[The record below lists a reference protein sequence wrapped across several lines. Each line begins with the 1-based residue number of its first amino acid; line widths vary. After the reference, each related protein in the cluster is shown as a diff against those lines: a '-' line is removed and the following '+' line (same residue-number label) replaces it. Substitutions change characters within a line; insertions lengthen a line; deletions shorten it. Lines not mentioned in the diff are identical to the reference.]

1 MPLTQ
6 SKSFLPRYGKR
17 AIDTQSRSFMNLLQS
32 PKTKNAEF
40 QQDIDHAVHLVKRYD
55 PAGFLPG
62 RLLPSQEMRV
72 AYYAVRGFWV
82 ETGLRFESTAKV
94 PPNSTPADHLTWWKQ
109 GIEELYNDSNEQKS
123 SELPKDFNHPTLR
136 LLNYLL
142 QEEAQF
148 TKCHFDDII
157 LGRSRDLDLKQYPDM
172 QSLKDHAVLSC
183 GSLSQLV
190 LESQGLFQK
199 DHALAH
205 QAAKHVGTCHGL
217 TNALRTSIP
226 VISTTGKLIIP
237 QDLCVKY
244 DVKSPRYL
252 LSALGQGDAKC
263 EQALQNAVRDICEVA
278 KEHLQTA
285 RSQREDIIA
294 QSGNEAVSVLIPG
307 LASETFLNRLAQFNY
322 DLTNRDLRHVNA
334 LEHGKCA
341 GQMIV
346 ASYQHKY

>member
-1 MPLTQ
+1 MHLTQ
-6 SKSFLPRYGKR
+6 SQSSLSRFGKR
-17 AIDTQSRSFMNLLQS
+17 AIIQQSRSFMNLLQS

-40 QQDIDHAVHLVKRYD
+40 QQDLHHAVHLVKSHD

-62 RLLPSQEMRV
+62 RLLPSPEMQV

-82 ETGLRFESTAKV
+82 ETGLRFGSTAKV
-94 PPNSTPADHLTWWKQ
+94 SPNSTPADHLAWWKQ
-109 GIEELYNDSNEQKS
+109 GIEELYNDEQK

-136 LLNYLL
+136 LLKYLL

-157 LGRSRDLDLKQYPDM
+157 LGRSRDLDLKQYPDL

-190 LESQGLFQK
+190 LESQGLFQQ

-205 QAAKHVGTCHGL
+205 AAAKQVGTSHGL

-252 LSALGQGDAKC
+252 LSALGQGDVKC
-263 EQALQNAVRDICEVA
+263 IQALRNAVQDICEVA
-278 KEHLQTA
+278 REHLQTA
-285 RSQREDIIA
+285 RSQRQDIIA
-294 QSGNEAVSVLIPG
+294 QSGNEAVSVLLPG
-307 LASETFLNRLAQFNY
+307 LASETFLNRLQQFNF
-322 DLTNRDLRHVNA
+322 DLTNRDLRHVSA
-334 LEHGKCA
+334 LEHAKCA
-341 GQMIV
+341 GKMIV
-346 ASYQHKY
+346 ASYQHKF